1 MVVSR
6 RNFGKLFQV
15 TFIQVIGLE
24 RQLLS
29 SRKQTLYPVTRG
41 TSLSVANPA
50 DSRTQEVETTIE
62 IALPQGR
69 AENLIAQ
76 LNSAVNQAEQV
87 QDQQVQQTVQRPVGR
102 LRGAKV

>member
-1 MVVSR
+1 MEWVMDSE
-6 RNFGKLFQV
+6 K
-15 TFIQVIGLE
+15 E
-24 RQLLS
+24 REAEA
-29 SRKQTLYPVTRG
+29 RKVEKELYP
-41 TSLSVANPA
+41 SANPA

-76 LNSAVNQAEQV
+76 LNSAVNQAEQL